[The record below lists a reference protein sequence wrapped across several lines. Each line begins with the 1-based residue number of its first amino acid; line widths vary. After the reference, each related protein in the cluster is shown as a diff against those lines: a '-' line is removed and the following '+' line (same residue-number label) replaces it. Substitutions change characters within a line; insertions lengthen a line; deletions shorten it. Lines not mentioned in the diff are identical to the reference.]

1 VEVKLIFKSLT
12 ENSLKL
18 ISDKGSLDTIPN
30 LSNFL
35 KSGTLFQATI
45 LESFPDKNRAL
56 IKIFNKQIMVE
67 TKNHLTPGDTFS
79 ARVFKPS
86 PELSLQIKIVSSHTT
101 PPLSDLEDKAE
112 ISFKKLSSISTP
124 SAIDKKIISDSS
136 HRILDSNNTYIISE
150 LSARAIKSM
159 NLSSGQVIKA
169 TVLDSQINNTV
180 VKFENRLIRAY
191 NFSVPPNVGENTSL
205 IVTPYLD
212 RFKLI
217 SLDDSAPK
225 PIDILK
231 IKSLLPYKKPFGE
244 MIQKL
249 DILLNSSE
257 TINSLRAETGLV
269 SRLIKTLNLL
279 KAPFFEQ
286 DLTSQGNTLVKQ
298 QIDLSGINYESK
310 VKNAFEG
317 KELLDVP
324 ANVKND
330 LKGQLL
336 NLLKLLE
343 IRIEGNETSAG
354 QRYQLLK
361 VIKVLMR
368 AVDNIELQQLTNQLS
383 RQENQ
388 PITLQI
394 PDPFMIGKTIN
405 LYIRQ
410 TEDDS
415 KNKENKESKSVLL
428 VFFLEL
434 SALGNLRV
442 DAKMNNQAISLR
454 IDVENSNIAKF
465 IENSLKDF
473 CSSLEDLGFEVNASC
488 CVVANIDKE
497 LDSKLNP
504 MLISE
509 TDRLVD
515 LRT

>member
-1 VEVKLIFKSLT
+1 MIFKSLT
-12 ENSLKL
+12 KDSLKL
-18 ISDKGSLDTIPN
+18 ISEKSSLDRIPN

-45 LESFPDKNRAL
+45 LESFPEKNRAL

-67 TKNHLTPGDTFS
+67 TKNHLIPGDTFS
-79 ARVFKPS
+79 ARVIKPS
-86 PELSLQIKIVSSHTT
+86 PELSLQIMIVSTHST
-101 PPLSDLEDKAE
+101 PAVSILEDKTE
-112 ISFKKLSSISTP
+112 ISFKKLSSIST
-124 SAIDKKIISDSS
+124 SSVIDKKIISDSNYS
-136 HRILDSNNTYIISE
+136 IVDPNNTNIISE
-150 LSARAIKSM
+150 LSARAIKKM

-169 TVLDSQINNTV
+169 TIVDSQTNNTV

-191 NFSVPPNVGENTSL
+191 SFSEPPNLGEKISL

-212 RFKLI
+212 RFKLV
-217 SLDDSAPK
+217 SQDDRASK
-225 PIDILK
+225 LVDIFK
-231 IKSLLPYKKPFGE
+231 IKSLLPYKESFGV
-244 MIQKL
+244 MVQKL

-257 TINSLRAETGLV
+257 VIKSLRAETGLV
-269 SRLIKTLNLL
+269 PRLIKTLNLL

-286 DLTSQGNTLVKQ
+286 DLTSQGSALVKQ

-310 VKNAFEG
+310 VKNALEG

-324 ANVKND
+324 TNVKND
-330 LKGQLL
+330 LKGQLI

-343 IRIEGNETSAG
+343 IRIGGNETSAI

-410 TEDDS
+410 SEDKS
-415 KNKENKESKSVLL
+415 KNKENKENKSVLL

-442 DAKMNNQAISLR
+442 DAKINNQAISLR

-465 IENSLKDF
+465 VENSLKDF
-473 CSSLEDLGFEVNASC
+473 CSSLDDLGFEVNASC
-488 CVVANIDKE
+488 GVVANIDKE
-497 LDSKLNP
+497 LESKLNP
-504 MLISE
+504 LLISE
-509 TDRLVD
+509 TNRLVD

>member
-1 VEVKLIFKSLT
+1 MIFKSLT
-12 ENSLKL
+12 EDSLKL
-18 ISDKGSLDTIPN
+18 ISEKSSLDRIPN

-35 KSGTLFQATI
+35 KSGRLFQATI
-45 LESFPDKNRAL
+45 LESFPEKNRAL

-67 TKNHLTPGDTFS
+67 TKNHLIPGDSFS
-79 ARVFKPS
+79 ARVIKPS
-86 PELSLQIKIVSSHTT
+86 PELPLQIKIVSTHST
-101 PPLSDLEDKAE
+101 PAVSILEDTTE
-112 ISFKKLSSISTP
+112 ISVKKLSSIST
-124 SAIDKKIISDSS
+124 SSVIDKKIISDSNYS
-136 HRILDSNNTYIISE
+136 IIDPNNTNIISE
-150 LSARAIKSM
+150 LSARAIKRM

-169 TVLDSQINNTV
+169 TILDSQINNTV

-191 NFSVPPNVGENTSL
+191 NFSEPPNLGEKISL

-212 RFKLI
+212 RFKLV
-217 SLDDSAPK
+217 SQDDRASK
-225 PIDILK
+225 LVDIFK
-231 IKSLLPYKKPFGE
+231 IISLLPYKESFGV
-244 MIQKL
+244 MVQKL

-257 TINSLRAETGLV
+257 IIKSLRAETGLV

-279 KAPFFEQ
+279 KSPFFEQ
-286 DLTSQGNTLVKQ
+286 DLTSQGSTLVKQ

-310 VKNAFEG
+310 VKNALEG

-324 ANVKND
+324 TNVKND
-330 LKGQLL
+330 LKGQLI

-343 IRIEGNETSAG
+343 IRIEGNETSAI

-410 TEDDS
+410 TEDES
-415 KNKENKESKSVLL
+415 KNKENKENKSVLL

-442 DAKMNNQAISLR
+442 DAKINNQAISLR

-473 CSSLEDLGFEVNASC
+473 CSSLDDLGFEVNASC
-488 CVVANIDKE
+488 GVVANIDKE
-497 LDSKLNP
+497 LESKLNP
-504 MLISE
+504 LLISE
-509 TDRLVD
+509 TNRLVD

>member
-1 VEVKLIFKSLT
+1 MIFKSLT
-12 ENSLKL
+12 EDSLKL
-18 ISDKGSLDTIPN
+18 ISEKSSLDRIPN

-45 LESFPDKNRAL
+45 LESFPEKNRAL

-67 TKNHLTPGDTFS
+67 TKNHLIPGDTFS
-79 ARVFKPS
+79 ARVIKPS
-86 PELSLQIKIVSSHTT
+86 PELSLQIMIVSTHST
-101 PPLSDLEDKAE
+101 PAVSILEDKTE
-112 ISFKKLSSISTP
+112 ISFKKLSSIST
-124 SAIDKKIISDSS
+124 SSVIDKKIISDSNYS
-136 HRILDSNNTYIISE
+136 IVDPNNTNIISE
-150 LSARAIKSM
+150 LSARAIKKM

-169 TVLDSQINNTV
+169 TIVDSQTNNTV

-191 NFSVPPNVGENTSL
+191 NFSEPPNLGEKISL

-212 RFKLI
+212 RFKLV
-217 SLDDSAPK
+217 SQDDRASK
-225 PIDILK
+225 LVNIFK
-231 IKSLLPYKKPFGE
+231 IKSLLPYKESFGV
-244 MIQKL
+244 MVQKL

-257 TINSLRAETGLV
+257 VIKSLRAETGLV
-269 SRLIKTLNLL
+269 PRLIKTLNLL

-286 DLTSQGNTLVKQ
+286 DLTSQGSTLIKQ

-310 VKNAFEG
+310 VKHALEG

-324 ANVKND
+324 TNVKND
-330 LKGQLL
+330 LKGQLI

-343 IRIEGNETSAG
+343 IRIGGNETSAI

-410 TEDDS
+410 SEDKS
-415 KNKENKESKSVLL
+415 KNKENKENKSVLL

-442 DAKMNNQAISLR
+442 DAKINNQAISLR

-465 IENSLKDF
+465 VENSLKDF
-473 CSSLEDLGFEVNASC
+473 CSSLDDLGFEVNASC
-488 CVVANIDKE
+488 GVVANIDKE
-497 LDSKLNP
+497 LESKLNP
-504 MLISE
+504 LLISE
-509 TDRLVD
+509 TNRLVD

>member
-1 VEVKLIFKSLT
+1 MIFKSLT
-12 ENSLKL
+12 EDSLKL
-18 ISDKGSLDTIPN
+18 ISEKSSLDRIPN

-45 LESFPDKNRAL
+45 LESFPEKNRAL

-67 TKNHLTPGDTFS
+67 TKNHLIPGDTFS
-79 ARVFKPS
+79 ARVIKPS
-86 PELSLQIKIVSSHTT
+86 PELSLQIMIVSTHST
-101 PPLSDLEDKAE
+101 PAVSILEDKTE
-112 ISFKKLSSISTP
+112 ISFKKLSSIST
-124 SAIDKKIISDSS
+124 SSVIDKKIISDSNYS
-136 HRILDSNNTYIISE
+136 IVDPNNTNIISE
-150 LSARAIKSM
+150 LSARAIKKM

-169 TVLDSQINNTV
+169 TIVDSQTNNTV

-191 NFSVPPNVGENTSL
+191 SFSEPPNLGEKISL

-212 RFKLI
+212 RFKLV
-217 SLDDSAPK
+217 SQDDRASK
-225 PIDILK
+225 LVDIFK
-231 IKSLLPYKKPFGE
+231 IKSLLPYKESFGV
-244 MIQKL
+244 MVQKL

-257 TINSLRAETGLV
+257 VIKSLRAETGLV
-269 SRLIKTLNLL
+269 PRLIKTLNLL

-286 DLTSQGNTLVKQ
+286 DLTSQGSTLVKQ

-310 VKNAFEG
+310 VKNALEG

-324 ANVKND
+324 TNVKND
-330 LKGQLL
+330 LKGQLI

-343 IRIEGNETSAG
+343 IRIGGNETSAI

-410 TEDDS
+410 SEDKS
-415 KNKENKESKSVLL
+415 KNKENKENKSVLL

-442 DAKMNNQAISLR
+442 DAKINNQAISLR

-465 IENSLKDF
+465 VENSLKDF
-473 CSSLEDLGFEVNASC
+473 CSSLDDLGFEVNASC
-488 CVVANIDKE
+488 GVVANIDKE
-497 LDSKLNP
+497 LESKLNP
-504 MLISE
+504 LLISE
-509 TDRLVD
+509 TNRLVD

>member
-1 VEVKLIFKSLT
+1 MIFKSLT
-12 ENSLKL
+12 KDSLKL
-18 ISDKGSLDTIPN
+18 ISEKSSLDRIPN

-45 LESFPDKNRAL
+45 LESFPEKNRAL

-67 TKNHLTPGDTFS
+67 TKNHLIPGDTFS
-79 ARVFKPS
+79 ARVIKPS
-86 PELSLQIKIVSSHTT
+86 PELSLQIMIVSTHST
-101 PPLSDLEDKAE
+101 PAVSILEDKTE
-112 ISFKKLSSISTP
+112 ISFKKLSSIST
-124 SAIDKKIISDSS
+124 SSVIDKKIISDSNYS
-136 HRILDSNNTYIISE
+136 IVDPNNTNIISE
-150 LSARAIKSM
+150 LSARAIKKM

-169 TVLDSQINNTV
+169 TIVDSQTNNTV

-191 NFSVPPNVGENTSL
+191 SFSEPPNLGEKISL

-212 RFKLI
+212 RFKLV
-217 SLDDSAPK
+217 SQDDRASK
-225 PIDILK
+225 LVDIFK
-231 IKSLLPYKKPFGE
+231 IKSLLPYKESFGV
-244 MIQKL
+244 MVQKL

-257 TINSLRAETGLV
+257 VIKSLRAETGLV
-269 SRLIKTLNLL
+269 PRLIKTLNLL

-286 DLTSQGNTLVKQ
+286 DLTSQGSTLVKQ

-310 VKNAFEG
+310 VKNALEG

-324 ANVKND
+324 TNVKND
-330 LKGQLL
+330 LKGQLI

-343 IRIEGNETSAG
+343 IRIGGNETSAI

-410 TEDDS
+410 TEDKS
-415 KNKENKESKSVLL
+415 KNKENKENKSVLL

-442 DAKMNNQAISLR
+442 DAKINNQAISLR

-465 IENSLKDF
+465 VENSLKDF
-473 CSSLEDLGFEVNASC
+473 CSSLDDLGFEVNASC
-488 CVVANIDKE
+488 GVVANIDKE
-497 LDSKLNP
+497 LESKLNP
-504 MLISE
+504 LLISE
-509 TDRLVD
+509 TNRLVD

>member
-1 VEVKLIFKSLT
+1 LT
-12 ENSLKL
+12 KDSLKL
-18 ISDKGSLDTIPN
+18 ISEKSSLDRIPN

-45 LESFPDKNRAL
+45 LESFPEKNRAL

-67 TKNHLTPGDTFS
+67 TKNHLIPGDTFS
-79 ARVFKPS
+79 ARVIKPS
-86 PELSLQIKIVSSHTT
+86 PELSLQIMIVSTHST
-101 PPLSDLEDKAE
+101 PAVSILEDKTE
-112 ISFKKLSSISTP
+112 ISFKKLSSIST
-124 SAIDKKIISDSS
+124 SSVIDKKIISDSNYS
-136 HRILDSNNTYIISE
+136 IVDPNNTNIISE
-150 LSARAIKSM
+150 LSARAIKKM

-169 TVLDSQINNTV
+169 TIVDSQTNNTV

-191 NFSVPPNVGENTSL
+191 SFSEPPNLGEKISL

-212 RFKLI
+212 RFKLV
-217 SLDDSAPK
+217 SQDDRASK
-225 PIDILK
+225 LVDIFK
-231 IKSLLPYKKPFGE
+231 IKSLLPYKESFGV
-244 MIQKL
+244 MVQKL

-257 TINSLRAETGLV
+257 VIKSLRAETGLV
-269 SRLIKTLNLL
+269 PRLIKTLNLL

-286 DLTSQGNTLVKQ
+286 DLTSQGSTLVKQ

-310 VKNAFEG
+310 VKNALEG

-324 ANVKND
+324 TNVKND
-330 LKGQLL
+330 LKGQLI

-343 IRIEGNETSAG
+343 IRIGGNETSAI

-410 TEDDS
+410 SEDKS
-415 KNKENKESKSVLL
+415 KNKENKENKSVLL

-442 DAKMNNQAISLR
+442 DAKINNQAISLR

-465 IENSLKDF
+465 VENSLKDF
-473 CSSLEDLGFEVNASC
+473 CSSLDDLGFEVNASC
-488 CVVANIDKE
+488 GVVANIDKE
-497 LDSKLNP
+497 LESKLNP
-504 MLISE
+504 LLISE
-509 TDRLVD
+509 TNRLVD

>member
-1 VEVKLIFKSLT
+1 MTKD
-12 ENSLKL
+12 SLKL
-18 ISDKGSLDTIPN
+18 ISEKSSLDRIPN

-45 LESFPDKNRAL
+45 LESFPEKNRAL

-67 TKNHLTPGDTFS
+67 TKNHLIPGDTFS
-79 ARVFKPS
+79 ARVIKPS
-86 PELSLQIKIVSSHTT
+86 PELSLQIMIVSTHST
-101 PPLSDLEDKAE
+101 PAVSILEDKTE
-112 ISFKKLSSISTP
+112 ISFKKLSSIST
-124 SAIDKKIISDSS
+124 SSVIDKKIISDSNYS
-136 HRILDSNNTYIISE
+136 IVDPNNTNIISE
-150 LSARAIKSM
+150 LSARAIKKM

-169 TVLDSQINNTV
+169 TIVDSQTNNTV

-191 NFSVPPNVGENTSL
+191 SFSEPPNLGEKISL

-212 RFKLI
+212 RFKLV
-217 SLDDSAPK
+217 SQDDRASK
-225 PIDILK
+225 LVDIFK
-231 IKSLLPYKKPFGE
+231 IKSLLPYKESFGV
-244 MIQKL
+244 MVQKL

-257 TINSLRAETGLV
+257 VIKSLRAETGLV
-269 SRLIKTLNLL
+269 PRLIKTLNLL

-286 DLTSQGNTLVKQ
+286 DLTSQGSALVKQ

-310 VKNAFEG
+310 VKNALEG

-324 ANVKND
+324 TNVKND
-330 LKGQLL
+330 LKGQLI

-343 IRIEGNETSAG
+343 IRIGGNETSAI

-410 TEDDS
+410 SEDKS
-415 KNKENKESKSVLL
+415 KNKENKENKSVLL

-442 DAKMNNQAISLR
+442 DAKINNQAISLR

-465 IENSLKDF
+465 VENSLKDF
-473 CSSLEDLGFEVNASC
+473 CSSLDDLGFEVNASC
-488 CVVANIDKE
+488 GVVANIDKE
-497 LDSKLNP
+497 LESKLNP
-504 MLISE
+504 LLISE
-509 TDRLVD
+509 TNRLVD

>member
-1 VEVKLIFKSLT
+1 MIFKSLT
-12 ENSLKL
+12 EDSLKL
-18 ISDKGSLDTIPN
+18 ISEKSSLDRIPN

-35 KSGTLFQATI
+35 KSGRLFQATI
-45 LESFPDKNRAL
+45 LESFPEKNRAL

-67 TKNHLTPGDTFS
+67 TKNHLIPGDTFS
-79 ARVFKPS
+79 ARVIKPS
-86 PELSLQIKIVSSHTT
+86 PELSLQIMIVSTHST
-101 PPLSDLEDKAE
+101 PAVSILEDKTE
-112 ISFKKLSSISTP
+112 ISFKKLSSIST
-124 SAIDKKIISDSS
+124 SSVIDKKIISDSNYS
-136 HRILDSNNTYIISE
+136 IVDPNNTNIISE
-150 LSARAIKSM
+150 LSARAIKKM

-169 TVLDSQINNTV
+169 TIVDSQTNNTV

-191 NFSVPPNVGENTSL
+191 SFSEPPNLGEKISL

-212 RFKLI
+212 RFKLV
-217 SLDDSAPK
+217 SQDDRASK
-225 PIDILK
+225 LVDIFK
-231 IKSLLPYKKPFGE
+231 IKSLLPYKESFGV
-244 MIQKL
+244 MVQKL

-257 TINSLRAETGLV
+257 VIKSLRAETGLV
-269 SRLIKTLNLL
+269 PRLIKTLNLL

-286 DLTSQGNTLVKQ
+286 DLTSQGSTLIKQ

-310 VKNAFEG
+310 VKNALEG

-324 ANVKND
+324 TNVKND
-330 LKGQLL
+330 LKGQLI

-343 IRIEGNETSAG
+343 IRIGGNETSAI
-354 QRYQLLK
+354 QRYQILK

-410 TEDDS
+410 TEDES
-415 KNKENKESKSVLL
+415 KNKENKENKSVLL

-442 DAKMNNQAISLR
+442 DAKINNQAISLR

-465 IENSLKDF
+465 VENSLKDF
-473 CSSLEDLGFEVNASC
+473 CSSLDDLGFEVNASC
-488 CVVANIDKE
+488 GVVANIDKE
-497 LDSKLNP
+497 LESKLNP
-504 MLISE
+504 LLISE
-509 TDRLVD
+509 TNRLVD

>member
-1 VEVKLIFKSLT
+1 MIFKSLT
-12 ENSLKL
+12 KDSLKL
-18 ISDKGSLDTIPN
+18 ISEKSSLDRIPN

-45 LESFPDKNRAL
+45 LESFPEKNRAL

-67 TKNHLTPGDTFS
+67 TKNHLIPGDTFS
-79 ARVFKPS
+79 ARVIKPS
-86 PELSLQIKIVSSHTT
+86 PELSLQIMIVSTHST
-101 PPLSDLEDKAE
+101 PAVSILEDKTE
-112 ISFKKLSSISTP
+112 ISFKKLSSIST
-124 SAIDKKIISDSS
+124 SSVIDKKIISDSNYS
-136 HRILDSNNTYIISE
+136 IVDPNNTNIISE
-150 LSARAIKSM
+150 LSARAIKKM
-159 NLSSGQVIKA
+159 NLSSGQLIKA
-169 TVLDSQINNTV
+169 TIVDSQTNNTV

-191 NFSVPPNVGENTSL
+191 SFSEPPNLGEKISL

-212 RFKLI
+212 RFKLV
-217 SLDDSAPK
+217 SQDDRASK
-225 PIDILK
+225 LVDIFK
-231 IKSLLPYKKPFGE
+231 IKSLLPYKESFGV
-244 MIQKL
+244 MVQKL

-257 TINSLRAETGLV
+257 VIKSLRAETGLV
-269 SRLIKTLNLL
+269 PRLIKTLNLL

-286 DLTSQGNTLVKQ
+286 DLTSQGSTLIKQ

-310 VKNAFEG
+310 VKHALEG

-324 ANVKND
+324 TNVKND
-330 LKGQLL
+330 LKGQLI

-343 IRIEGNETSAG
+343 IRIGGNETSAI

-394 PDPFMIGKTIN
+394 PDPFMIGKSIN

-410 TEDDS
+410 TEDKS
-415 KNKENKESKSVLL
+415 KNKENKENKSILL

-442 DAKMNNQAISLR
+442 DAKINNQAISLR

-465 IENSLKDF
+465 VENSLKDF
-473 CSSLEDLGFEVNASC
+473 CSSLDDLGFEVNASC
-488 CVVANIDKE
+488 GVVANIDKE
-497 LDSKLNP
+497 LESKLNP
-504 MLISE
+504 LLISE
-509 TDRLVD
+509 TNRLVD

>member
-1 VEVKLIFKSLT
+1 MT
-12 ENSLKL
+12 EDSLKL
-18 ISDKGSLDTIPN
+18 ISEKSSLDRIPN

-35 KSGTLFQATI
+35 KSGRLFQATT
-45 LESFPDKNRAL
+45 LESFPEKNRAL

-67 TKNHLTPGDTFS
+67 TKNHLIPGDTFS
-79 ARVFKPS
+79 ARVIKPS
-86 PELSLQIKIVSSHTT
+86 PELPLQIKIVSTQST
-101 PPLSDLEDKAE
+101 PAVSILEDTTE
-112 ISFKKLSSISTP
+112 ISVKKLSSIST
-124 SAIDKKIISDSS
+124 SSVIDKKIISDSNYS
-136 HRILDSNNTYIISE
+136 IIDPNNTSIISE
-150 LSARAIKSM
+150 LSARAIKRM

-169 TVLDSQINNTV
+169 TILDSQINNTV

-191 NFSVPPNVGENTSL
+191 NFSEPPNLGEKISL

-212 RFKLI
+212 RFKLV
-217 SLDDSAPK
+217 SQDDRASK
-225 PIDILK
+225 LVDIFK
-231 IKSLLPYKKPFGE
+231 IKSLLPYKESFGV
-244 MIQKL
+244 MVQKL

-257 TINSLRAETGLV
+257 IIKSLRAETGLV

-279 KAPFFEQ
+279 KSPFFEQ
-286 DLTSQGNTLVKQ
+286 DLTSQGSTLVKQ

-310 VKNAFEG
+310 VKNALEG

-324 ANVKND
+324 TNVKND
-330 LKGQLL
+330 LKGPLI

-343 IRIEGNETSAG
+343 IRIGGNETSAI

-410 TEDDS
+410 TENES
-415 KNKENKESKSVLL
+415 KNKENKENKSVLL

-442 DAKMNNQAISLR
+442 DAKINNQAISLR
-454 IDVENSNIAKF
+454 IDVENSNIATF
-465 IENSLKDF
+465 VENSLKDF
-473 CSSLEDLGFEVNASC
+473 CSSLDDLGFEVNASC
-488 CVVANIDKE
+488 GVVANIDKE
-497 LDSKLNP
+497 LESKLNP
-504 MLISE
+504 LLISE
-509 TDRLVD
+509 TNRLVD

>member
-1 VEVKLIFKSLT
+1 MIFKSLT
-12 ENSLKL
+12 EDSLKL
-18 ISDKGSLDTIPN
+18 ISEKSSLDRIPN

-35 KSGTLFQATI
+35 KSGRLFQATI
-45 LESFPDKNRAL
+45 LESFPEKNRAL

-67 TKNHLTPGDTFS
+67 TKNHLIPGDTFS
-79 ARVFKPS
+79 ARVIKPS
-86 PELSLQIKIVSSHTT
+86 PELPLQIKIVSTHST
-101 PPLSDLEDKAE
+101 PAVSILEDTTE
-112 ISFKKLSSISTP
+112 ISVKKLSSIST
-124 SAIDKKIISDSS
+124 SSVIDKKIISDSNYS
-136 HRILDSNNTYIISE
+136 IIDPNNTNIISE
-150 LSARAIKSM
+150 LSARAIKRM

-169 TVLDSQINNTV
+169 TILDSQINNTV

-191 NFSVPPNVGENTSL
+191 NFSEPPNLGEKISL

-212 RFKLI
+212 RFKLV
-217 SLDDSAPK
+217 SQDDRASK
-225 PIDILK
+225 LVDIFK
-231 IKSLLPYKKPFGE
+231 IKSLLPYKESFGV
-244 MIQKL
+244 MVQKL

-257 TINSLRAETGLV
+257 IIKSLRAETGLV

-279 KAPFFEQ
+279 KSPFFEQ
-286 DLTSQGNTLVKQ
+286 DLTSQGSTLVKQ

-310 VKNAFEG
+310 VKNALEG

-324 ANVKND
+324 TNVKND
-330 LKGQLL
+330 LKGQLI

-343 IRIEGNETSAG
+343 IRIGGNETSAI

-410 TEDDS
+410 TEDES
-415 KNKENKESKSVLL
+415 KNKENKENKSVLL

-442 DAKMNNQAISLR
+442 DAKINNQAISLR

-473 CSSLEDLGFEVNASC
+473 CSSLDDLGFEVNASC
-488 CVVANIDKE
+488 GVVANIDKE
-497 LDSKLNP
+497 LESKLNP
-504 MLISE
+504 LLISE
-509 TDRLVD
+509 TNHLVD

>member
-1 VEVKLIFKSLT
+1 MAKD
-12 ENSLKL
+12 SLKL
-18 ISDKGSLDTIPN
+18 ISEKSSLDKIPN

-45 LESFPDKNRAL
+45 LESFPEKNRAL

-67 TKNHLTPGDTFS
+67 TKIHLIPGDTFS
-79 ARVFKPS
+79 ARVIKPS
-86 PELSLQIKIVSSHTT
+86 PELSLQIKIVSTHST
-101 PPLSDLEDKAE
+101 PAVSILEDKTE
-112 ISFKKLSSISTP
+112 ISFKKLSSIST
-124 SAIDKKIISDSS
+124 SSVIDKKIISDSNYS
-136 HRILDSNNTYIISE
+136 IIDRNNTNIISE
-150 LSARAIKSM
+150 LSARAIKRM

-169 TVLDSQINNTV
+169 TILDSQINNTV

-191 NFSVPPNVGENTSL
+191 NFSEPPNLGEKISL

-212 RFKLI
+212 RFKLV
-217 SLDDSAPK
+217 SQDDRASK
-225 PIDILK
+225 LVDIFK
-231 IKSLLPYKKPFGE
+231 IKSLLPYKESFGV
-244 MIQKL
+244 MVQKL

-257 TINSLRAETGLV
+257 IIKSLRAETGLV

-286 DLTSQGNTLVKQ
+286 DLTSQGSTLVKQ

-310 VKNAFEG
+310 VKNALEG

-324 ANVKND
+324 TNVKND
-330 LKGQLL
+330 LKGQLI

-343 IRIEGNETSAG
+343 IRIGGNETLAI

-410 TEDDS
+410 TEDES
-415 KNKENKESKSVLL
+415 KNKENKENKSVLL

-442 DAKMNNQAISLR
+442 DAKINNQAISLR

-473 CSSLEDLGFEVNASC
+473 CSSLDDLGFEVNASC
-488 CVVANIDKE
+488 GVVANIDKE
-497 LDSKLNP
+497 LESKLNP
-504 MLISE
+504 LLISE
-509 TDRLVD
+509 TNRLVD

>member
-1 VEVKLIFKSLT
+1 MIFKSLT
-12 ENSLKL
+12 KDSLKL
-18 ISDKGSLDTIPN
+18 ISEKSSLDRIPN

-45 LESFPDKNRAL
+45 LESFPEKNRAL

-67 TKNHLTPGDTFS
+67 TKNHLIPGDTFS
-79 ARVFKPS
+79 ARVIKPS
-86 PELSLQIKIVSSHTT
+86 PELSLQIMIVSTHST
-101 PPLSDLEDKAE
+101 PAVSILEDKTE
-112 ISFKKLSSISTP
+112 ISFKKLSSIST
-124 SAIDKKIISDSS
+124 SSVIDKKIISDSNYS
-136 HRILDSNNTYIISE
+136 IVDPNNTNIISE
-150 LSARAIKSM
+150 LSARAIKKM

-169 TVLDSQINNTV
+169 TIVDSQTNNTV

-191 NFSVPPNVGENTSL
+191 SFSEPPNLGEKISL

-212 RFKLI
+212 RFKLV
-217 SLDDSAPK
+217 SQDDRASK
-225 PIDILK
+225 LVDIFK
-231 IKSLLPYKKPFGE
+231 IKSLLPYKESFGV
-244 MIQKL
+244 MVQKL
-249 DILLNSSE
+249 DVLLNSSE
-257 TINSLRAETGLV
+257 VIKSLRAETGLV
-269 SRLIKTLNLL
+269 PRLIKTLNLL

-286 DLTSQGNTLVKQ
+286 DLTSQGSTLIKQ

-310 VKNAFEG
+310 VKHALEG

-324 ANVKND
+324 TNVKND
-330 LKGQLL
+330 LKGQLI

-343 IRIEGNETSAG
+343 IRIGGNETSAI

-410 TEDDS
+410 SEDKS
-415 KNKENKESKSVLL
+415 KNKENKENKSVLL

-442 DAKMNNQAISLR
+442 DAKINNQAISLR

-465 IENSLKDF
+465 VENSLKDF
-473 CSSLEDLGFEVNASC
+473 CSSLDDLGFEVNASC
-488 CVVANIDKE
+488 GVVANIDKE
-497 LDSKLNP
+497 LESKLNP
-504 MLISE
+504 LLISE
-509 TDRLVD
+509 TNRLVD

>member
-1 VEVKLIFKSLT
+1 MTKD
-12 ENSLKL
+12 SLKL
-18 ISDKGSLDTIPN
+18 ISEKSSLDRIPN

-45 LESFPDKNRAL
+45 LESFPEKNRAL

-67 TKNHLTPGDTFS
+67 TKNHLIPGDTFS
-79 ARVFKPS
+79 ARVIKPS
-86 PELSLQIKIVSSHTT
+86 PELSLQIMIVSTHST
-101 PPLSDLEDKAE
+101 PAVSILEDKTE
-112 ISFKKLSSISTP
+112 ISFKKLSSIST
-124 SAIDKKIISDSS
+124 SSVIDKKIISDSNYS
-136 HRILDSNNTYIISE
+136 IVDPNNTNFISE
-150 LSARAIKSM
+150 LSARAIKKM

-169 TVLDSQINNTV
+169 TIVDSQTNNTV

-191 NFSVPPNVGENTSL
+191 SFSEPPNLGEKISL

-212 RFKLI
+212 RFKLV
-217 SLDDSAPK
+217 SQDDRASK
-225 PIDILK
+225 LVDIFK
-231 IKSLLPYKKPFGE
+231 IKSLLPYKESFGV
-244 MIQKL
+244 MVQKL

-257 TINSLRAETGLV
+257 VIKSLRAETGLV
-269 SRLIKTLNLL
+269 PRLIKTLNLL

-286 DLTSQGNTLVKQ
+286 DLTSQGSTLIKQ

-310 VKNAFEG
+310 VKHALEG

-324 ANVKND
+324 TNVKND
-330 LKGQLL
+330 LKGQLI

-343 IRIEGNETSAG
+343 IRIGGNETSAI

-410 TEDDS
+410 SEDKS
-415 KNKENKESKSVLL
+415 KNKENKENKSVLL

-442 DAKMNNQAISLR
+442 DAKINNQAISLR

-465 IENSLKDF
+465 VENSLKDF
-473 CSSLEDLGFEVNASC
+473 CSSLDDLGFEVNASC
-488 CVVANIDKE
+488 GVVANIDKE
-497 LDSKLNP
+497 LESKLNP
-504 MLISE
+504 LLISE
-509 TDRLVD
+509 TNRLVD

>member
-1 VEVKLIFKSLT
+1 MT
-12 ENSLKL
+12 EDSLKL
-18 ISDKGSLDTIPN
+18 ISEKSSLDRIPN

-35 KSGTLFQATI
+35 KSGRLFQATI
-45 LESFPDKNRAL
+45 LESFPEKNRAL

-67 TKNHLTPGDTFS
+67 TKNHLIPGDTFS
-79 ARVFKPS
+79 ARVIKPS
-86 PELSLQIKIVSSHTT
+86 PELSLQIKIVSTHST
-101 PPLSDLEDKAE
+101 PAVSILEDKTE
-112 ISFKKLSSISTP
+112 ISVKKLSSIST
-124 SAIDKKIISDSS
+124 SSVIDKKIISDSNYS
-136 HRILDSNNTYIISE
+136 IIDPNNTSIMSE
-150 LSARAIKSM
+150 LSERAIKRM

-169 TVLDSQINNTV
+169 TILDSQINNTV

-191 NFSVPPNVGENTSL
+191 NFSEPPNLGEKISL

-212 RFKLI
+212 RFKLV
-217 SLDDSAPK
+217 SQDDRASK
-225 PIDILK
+225 LVDIFK
-231 IKSLLPYKKPFGE
+231 IKSLLPYKESFGV
-244 MIQKL
+244 MVQKL

-257 TINSLRAETGLV
+257 IIKSLRAEKGLV

-286 DLTSQGNTLVKQ
+286 DLTSQGSTLVKQ

-310 VKNAFEG
+310 VKNALEG

-324 ANVKND
+324 TNVKND
-330 LKGQLL
+330 LKGQLI

-343 IRIEGNETSAG
+343 IRIGGNETSAI

-410 TEDDS
+410 TEDES
-415 KNKENKESKSVLL
+415 KNKENKENKSVLL

-442 DAKMNNQAISLR
+442 DAKINNQAISLR

-473 CSSLEDLGFEVNASC
+473 CSSLDDLGFEVNASC
-488 CVVANIDKE
+488 GVVANIDKE
-497 LDSKLNP
+497 LESKLNP
-504 MLISE
+504 LLISE
-509 TDRLVD
+509 TNRLVD

>member
-1 VEVKLIFKSLT
+1 MIFKSLT
-12 ENSLKL
+12 KDSLKL
-18 ISDKGSLDTIPN
+18 ISEKSSLDRIPN

-45 LESFPDKNRAL
+45 LESFPEKNRAL

-67 TKNHLTPGDTFS
+67 TKNHLIPGDTFS
-79 ARVFKPS
+79 ARVIKPS
-86 PELSLQIKIVSSHTT
+86 PELSLQIMIVSTHST
-101 PPLSDLEDKAE
+101 PAVSILEDKTE
-112 ISFKKLSSISTP
+112 ISFKKLSSIST
-124 SAIDKKIISDSS
+124 SSVIDKKIISDSNYS
-136 HRILDSNNTYIISE
+136 IVDPNNTNIISE
-150 LSARAIKSM
+150 LSARAIKKM

-169 TVLDSQINNTV
+169 TIVDSQTNNTV

-191 NFSVPPNVGENTSL
+191 SFSEPPNLGEKISL

-212 RFKLI
+212 RFKLV
-217 SLDDSAPK
+217 SQDDRASK
-225 PIDILK
+225 LVDIFK
-231 IKSLLPYKKPFGE
+231 IKSLLPYKESFGV
-244 MIQKL
+244 MVQKL

-257 TINSLRAETGLV
+257 VIKSLRAETGLV
-269 SRLIKTLNLL
+269 PRLIKTLNLL

-286 DLTSQGNTLVKQ
+286 DLTSQGSTLIKQ

-310 VKNAFEG
+310 VKHALEG

-324 ANVKND
+324 TNVKND
-330 LKGQLL
+330 LKGQLI

-343 IRIEGNETSAG
+343 IRIGGNETSAI

-410 TEDDS
+410 TEDKS

-434 SALGNLRV
+434 SALGNFRV

-465 IENSLKDF
+465 VENSLKDF
-473 CSSLEDLGFEVNASC
+473 CSSLDDLGFEVNASC
-488 CVVANIDKE
+488 GVVANIDKE
-497 LDSKLNP
+497 LESKLNP
-504 MLISE
+504 LLISE
-509 TDRLVD
+509 TNRLVD

>member
-1 VEVKLIFKSLT
+1 MTKD
-12 ENSLKL
+12 SLKL
-18 ISDKGSLDTIPN
+18 ISEKSSLDRIPN

-45 LESFPDKNRAL
+45 LESFPEKNRAL

-67 TKNHLTPGDTFS
+67 TKNHLIPGDTFS
-79 ARVFKPS
+79 ARVIKPS
-86 PELSLQIKIVSSHTT
+86 PELSLQIMMVSTHST
-101 PPLSDLEDKAE
+101 PAVSILEDKTE
-112 ISFKKLSSISTP
+112 ISFKKLSSIST
-124 SAIDKKIISDSS
+124 SSVIDKKIISDSNYS
-136 HRILDSNNTYIISE
+136 IVDPNNTNIISE
-150 LSARAIKSM
+150 LSARAIKKM

-169 TVLDSQINNTV
+169 TIVDSQTNNTV

-191 NFSVPPNVGENTSL
+191 SFSEPPNLGEKISL

-212 RFKLI
+212 RFKLV
-217 SLDDSAPK
+217 SQDDRASK
-225 PIDILK
+225 LVDIFK
-231 IKSLLPYKKPFGE
+231 IKSLLPYKESFGV
-244 MIQKL
+244 MVQKL

-257 TINSLRAETGLV
+257 VIKSLRAETGLV
-269 SRLIKTLNLL
+269 PRLIKTLNLL

-286 DLTSQGNTLVKQ
+286 DLTSQGSTLIKQ

-310 VKNAFEG
+310 VKHALEG

-324 ANVKND
+324 TNVKND
-330 LKGQLL
+330 LKGQLI

-343 IRIEGNETSAG
+343 IRIGGNETSAI
-354 QRYQLLK
+354 QRHQLLK

-410 TEDDS
+410 SEDKS
-415 KNKENKESKSVLL
+415 KNKENKENKSVLL

-442 DAKMNNQAISLR
+442 DAKINNQAISLR

-465 IENSLKDF
+465 VENSLKDF
-473 CSSLEDLGFEVNASC
+473 CSSLDDLGFEVNASC
-488 CVVANIDKE
+488 GVVANIDKE
-497 LDSKLNP
+497 LESKLNP
-504 MLISE
+504 LLISE
-509 TDRLVD
+509 TNRLVD

>member
-1 VEVKLIFKSLT
+1 LT
-12 ENSLKL
+12 KDSLKL
-18 ISDKGSLDTIPN
+18 ISEKSSLDRIPN

-45 LESFPDKNRAL
+45 LESFPEKNRAL

-67 TKNHLTPGDTFS
+67 TKNHLIPGDTFS
-79 ARVFKPS
+79 ARVIKPS
-86 PELSLQIKIVSSHTT
+86 PELSLQIMIVSTHST
-101 PPLSDLEDKAE
+101 PAVSILEDKTE
-112 ISFKKLSSISTP
+112 ISFKKLSSIST
-124 SAIDKKIISDSS
+124 SSVIDKKIISDSNYS
-136 HRILDSNNTYIISE
+136 IVDPNNTNIISE
-150 LSARAIKSM
+150 LSARAIKKM

-169 TVLDSQINNTV
+169 TIVDSQTNNTV

-191 NFSVPPNVGENTSL
+191 SFSEPPNLGEKISL

-212 RFKLI
+212 RFKLV
-217 SLDDSAPK
+217 SQDDRASK
-225 PIDILK
+225 LVDIFK
-231 IKSLLPYKKPFGE
+231 IKSLLPYKESFGV
-244 MIQKL
+244 MVQKL

-257 TINSLRAETGLV
+257 VIKSLRAETGLV
-269 SRLIKTLNLL
+269 PRLIKTLNLL

-286 DLTSQGNTLVKQ
+286 DLTSQGSTLIKQ

-310 VKNAFEG
+310 VKHALEG

-324 ANVKND
+324 TNVKND
-330 LKGQLL
+330 LKGQLI

-343 IRIEGNETSAG
+343 IRIGGNETSAI

-410 TEDDS
+410 SEDKS
-415 KNKENKESKSVLL
+415 KNKENKENKSVLL

-442 DAKMNNQAISLR
+442 DAKINNQAISLR

-465 IENSLKDF
+465 VENSLKDF
-473 CSSLEDLGFEVNASC
+473 CSSLDDLGFEVNASC
-488 CVVANIDKE
+488 GVVANIDKE
-497 LDSKLNP
+497 LESKLNP
-504 MLISE
+504 LLISE
-509 TDRLVD
+509 TNRLVD

>member
-1 VEVKLIFKSLT
+1 MTKD
-12 ENSLKL
+12 SLKL
-18 ISDKGSLDTIPN
+18 ISEKSSLDRIPN

-45 LESFPDKNRAL
+45 LESFPEKNRAL

-67 TKNHLTPGDTFS
+67 TKNHLIPGDTFS
-79 ARVFKPS
+79 ARVIKPS
-86 PELSLQIKIVSSHTT
+86 PELSLQIMIVSTHST
-101 PPLSDLEDKAE
+101 PAVSILEDKTE
-112 ISFKKLSSISTP
+112 ISFKKLSSIST
-124 SAIDKKIISDSS
+124 SSVIDKKIISDSNYS
-136 HRILDSNNTYIISE
+136 IVDPNNTNIISE
-150 LSARAIKSM
+150 LSARAIKKM

-169 TVLDSQINNTV
+169 TIVDSQTNNTV

-191 NFSVPPNVGENTSL
+191 SFSEPPNLGEKISL

-212 RFKLI
+212 RFKLV
-217 SLDDSAPK
+217 SQDDRASK
-225 PIDILK
+225 LVDIFK
-231 IKSLLPYKKPFGE
+231 IKSLLPYKESFGV
-244 MIQKL
+244 MVQKL

-257 TINSLRAETGLV
+257 VIKSLRAETGLV
-269 SRLIKTLNLL
+269 PRLIKTLNLL

-286 DLTSQGNTLVKQ
+286 DLTSQGSTLIKQ

-310 VKNAFEG
+310 VKHAFEG

-324 ANVKND
+324 TNVKND
-330 LKGQLL
+330 LKGQLI

-343 IRIEGNETSAG
+343 IRIGGNETSAI

-410 TEDDS
+410 SEDKS
-415 KNKENKESKSVLL
+415 KNKENKENKSVLL

-442 DAKMNNQAISLR
+442 DAKINNQAISLR

-465 IENSLKDF
+465 VENSLKDF
-473 CSSLEDLGFEVNASC
+473 CSSLDDLGFEVNASC
-488 CVVANIDKE
+488 GVVANIDKE
-497 LDSKLNP
+497 LESKLNP
-504 MLISE
+504 LLISE
-509 TDRLVD
+509 TNRLVD

>member
-1 VEVKLIFKSLT
+1 LT
-12 ENSLKL
+12 KDSLKL
-18 ISDKGSLDTIPN
+18 ISEKSSLDRIPN

-45 LESFPDKNRAL
+45 LESFPEKNRAL

-67 TKNHLTPGDTFS
+67 TKNHLIPGDTFS
-79 ARVFKPS
+79 ARVIKPS
-86 PELSLQIKIVSSHTT
+86 PELSLQIMIVSTHST
-101 PPLSDLEDKAE
+101 PAVSILEDKTE
-112 ISFKKLSSISTP
+112 ISFKKLSSIST
-124 SAIDKKIISDSS
+124 SSVIDKKIISDSNYS
-136 HRILDSNNTYIISE
+136 IVDPNNTNIISE
-150 LSARAIKSM
+150 LSARAIKKM

-169 TVLDSQINNTV
+169 TIVDSQTNNTV

-191 NFSVPPNVGENTSL
+191 SFSEPPNLGEKISL

-212 RFKLI
+212 RFKLV
-217 SLDDSAPK
+217 SQDDRASK
-225 PIDILK
+225 LVDIFK
-231 IKSLLPYKKPFGE
+231 IKSLLPYKESFGV
-244 MIQKL
+244 MVQKL
-249 DILLNSSE
+249 DVLLNSSE
-257 TINSLRAETGLV
+257 VIKSLRAETGLV
-269 SRLIKTLNLL
+269 PRLIKTLNLL

-286 DLTSQGNTLVKQ
+286 DLTSQGSTLIKQ

-310 VKNAFEG
+310 VKHALEG

-324 ANVKND
+324 TNVKND
-330 LKGQLL
+330 LKGQLI

-343 IRIEGNETSAG
+343 IRIGGNETSAI

-410 TEDDS
+410 SEDKS
-415 KNKENKESKSVLL
+415 KNKENKENKSVLL

-442 DAKMNNQAISLR
+442 DAKINNQAISLR

-465 IENSLKDF
+465 VENSLKDF
-473 CSSLEDLGFEVNASC
+473 CSSLDDLGFEVNASC
-488 CVVANIDKE
+488 GVVANIDKE
-497 LDSKLNP
+497 LESKLNP
-504 MLISE
+504 LLISE
-509 TDRLVD
+509 TNRLVD

>member
-1 VEVKLIFKSLT
+1 MIFKSLT
-12 ENSLKL
+12 KDSLKL
-18 ISDKGSLDTIPN
+18 ISEKSSLDRIPN

-45 LESFPDKNRAL
+45 LESFPEKNRAL

-67 TKNHLTPGDTFS
+67 TKNHLIPGDTFS
-79 ARVFKPS
+79 ARVIKPS
-86 PELSLQIKIVSSHTT
+86 PELSLQIKIVSTHST
-101 PPLSDLEDKAE
+101 PAVSILEDTTE
-112 ISFKKLSSISTP
+112 ISVKKLSSIST
-124 SAIDKKIISDSS
+124 SSVIDKKIISDSNYS
-136 HRILDSNNTYIISE
+136 IVDPNNTNIISE
-150 LSARAIKSM
+150 LSARAIKKM

-169 TVLDSQINNTV
+169 TIVDSQTNNTV

-191 NFSVPPNVGENTSL
+191 SFSEPPNLGEKISL

-212 RFKLI
+212 RFKLV
-217 SLDDSAPK
+217 SQDDRASK
-225 PIDILK
+225 LVDIFK
-231 IKSLLPYKKPFGE
+231 IKSLLPYKESFGV
-244 MIQKL
+244 MVQKL

-257 TINSLRAETGLV
+257 VIKSLRAETGLV
-269 SRLIKTLNLL
+269 PRLIKTLNLL

-286 DLTSQGNTLVKQ
+286 DLTSQGSTLIKQ

-310 VKNAFEG
+310 VKHALEG

-324 ANVKND
+324 TNVKND
-330 LKGQLL
+330 LKGQLI

-343 IRIEGNETSAG
+343 IRIGGNETSAI

-410 TEDDS
+410 SEDKS
-415 KNKENKESKSVLL
+415 KNKENKENKSVLL

-442 DAKMNNQAISLR
+442 DAKINNQAISLR

-465 IENSLKDF
+465 VENSLKDF
-473 CSSLEDLGFEVNASC
+473 CSSLDDLGFEVNASC
-488 CVVANIDKE
+488 GVVANIDKE
-497 LDSKLNP
+497 LESKLNP
-504 MLISE
+504 LLISE
-509 TDRLVD
+509 TNRLVD

>member
-1 VEVKLIFKSLT
+1 MIFKSLT

>member
-1 VEVKLIFKSLT
+1 MIFKSLT
-12 ENSLKL
+12 KDSLKL
-18 ISDKGSLDTIPN
+18 ISEKSSLDRIPN
-30 LSNFL
+30 LSNYL

-45 LESFPDKNRAL
+45 LESFPEKNRAL

-67 TKNHLTPGDTFS
+67 TKNHLIPGDTFS
-79 ARVFKPS
+79 ARVIKPS
-86 PELSLQIKIVSSHTT
+86 PELSLQIKIVSTHST
-101 PPLSDLEDKAE
+101 PAVSILEDKTE
-112 ISFKKLSSISTP
+112 ISFKKLSSIST
-124 SAIDKKIISDSS
+124 SSVIDKKIISDSNYS
-136 HRILDSNNTYIISE
+136 IVDPNNTNIISE
-150 LSARAIKSM
+150 LSARAIKKM

-169 TVLDSQINNTV
+169 TIVDSQTNNTV

-191 NFSVPPNVGENTSL
+191 NFSEPPNLGEKISL

-212 RFKLI
+212 RFKLV
-217 SLDDSAPK
+217 SQDDRASK
-225 PIDILK
+225 LVDIFK
-231 IKSLLPYKKPFGE
+231 IKSLLPYKESFGV
-244 MIQKL
+244 MVQKL

-257 TINSLRAETGLV
+257 IIKSLRAETGLV

-286 DLTSQGNTLVKQ
+286 DLTSQGSTLVKQ

-310 VKNAFEG
+310 VKNALEG

-324 ANVKND
+324 TNVKND
-330 LKGQLL
+330 LKGQLI

-343 IRIEGNETSAG
+343 IRIGGNETSAI

-410 TEDDS
+410 TEDES
-415 KNKENKESKSVLL
+415 KNKENKENKSVLL

-442 DAKMNNQAISLR
+442 DAKINNQAISLR

-465 IENSLKDF
+465 VENSLKDF
-473 CSSLEDLGFEVNASC
+473 CSSLDDLGFEVNASC
-488 CVVANIDKE
+488 GVVANIDKE
-497 LDSKLNP
+497 LESKLNP
-504 MLISE
+504 LLISE
-509 TDRLVD
+509 TNRLVD

>member
-1 VEVKLIFKSLT
+1 MIFKSFT
-12 ENSLKL
+12 QNSLKL
-18 ISDKGSLDTIPN
+18 ISEKGSLDTIPN

-86 PELSLQIKIVSSHTT
+86 PERSLQIKIVSSHTT

-112 ISFKKLSSISTP
+112 LSVKKLSSITTP

-136 HRILDSNNTYIISE
+136 QRNLDSNNAYIISA
-150 LSARAIKSM
+150 LSARALKSM

-169 TVLDSQINNTV
+169 TVLDSQNNNTV

-191 NFSVPPNVGENTSL
+191 NFSIPPNVGENTSL

-225 PIDILK
+225 PVDILK

-244 MIQKL
+244 MIQNL
-249 DILLNSSE
+249 DIMLNSSE
-257 TINSLRAETGLV
+257 TIKSLRAETGLV

-336 NLLKLLE
+336 NLLKLLN
-343 IRIEGNETSAG
+343 IQIEGNETSTG

-410 TEDDS
+410 TEDES
-415 KNKENKESKSVLL
+415 KNKENKENKSVLL

-504 MLISE
+504 ILISE

>member
-1 VEVKLIFKSLT
+1 MTKD
-12 ENSLKL
+12 SLKL
-18 ISDKGSLDTIPN
+18 ISEKSSLDRIPN

-45 LESFPDKNRAL
+45 LESFPEKNRAL

-67 TKNHLTPGDTFS
+67 TKNHLIPGDTFS
-79 ARVFKPS
+79 ARVIKPS
-86 PELSLQIKIVSSHTT
+86 PELSLQIMIVSTHST
-101 PPLSDLEDKAE
+101 PAVSILEDKTE
-112 ISFKKLSSISTP
+112 ISFKKLSSIST
-124 SAIDKKIISDSS
+124 SSVIDKKIISDSNYS
-136 HRILDSNNTYIISE
+136 IVDPNNTNIISE
-150 LSARAIKSM
+150 LSARAIKKM

-169 TVLDSQINNTV
+169 TIVDSQTNNTV

-191 NFSVPPNVGENTSL
+191 SFSEPPNLGEKISL

-212 RFKLI
+212 RFKLV
-217 SLDDSAPK
+217 SQDDRASK
-225 PIDILK
+225 LVDIFK
-231 IKSLLPYKKPFGE
+231 IKSLLPYKESFGV
-244 MIQKL
+244 MVQKL

-257 TINSLRAETGLV
+257 VIKSLRAETGLV
-269 SRLIKTLNLL
+269 PRLIKTLNLL

-286 DLTSQGNTLVKQ
+286 DLTSQGSTLIKQ

-310 VKNAFEG
+310 VKHALEG

-324 ANVKND
+324 TNVKND
-330 LKGQLL
+330 LKGQLI

-343 IRIEGNETSAG
+343 IRIGGNETSAI

-410 TEDDS
+410 SEDKS
-415 KNKENKESKSVLL
+415 KNKENKENKSVLL

-442 DAKMNNQAISLR
+442 DAKINNQAISLR

-473 CSSLEDLGFEVNASC
+473 CSSLDDLGFEVNASC
-488 CVVANIDKE
+488 GVVANIDKE
-497 LDSKLNP
+497 LESKLNP
-504 MLISE
+504 LLISE
-509 TDRLVD
+509 TNRLVD

>member
-1 VEVKLIFKSLT
+1 MTKD
-12 ENSLKL
+12 SLKL
-18 ISDKGSLDTIPN
+18 ISEKSSLDRIPN

-45 LESFPDKNRAL
+45 LESFPEKNRAL

-67 TKNHLTPGDTFS
+67 TKNHLIPGDTFS
-79 ARVFKPS
+79 ARVIKPS
-86 PELSLQIKIVSSHTT
+86 PELSLQIMIVSTHST
-101 PPLSDLEDKAE
+101 PAVSILEDKTE
-112 ISFKKLSSISTP
+112 ISFKKLSSIST
-124 SAIDKKIISDSS
+124 SSVIDKKIISDSNYS
-136 HRILDSNNTYIISE
+136 IVDPNNTNIISE
-150 LSARAIKSM
+150 LSARAIKKM

-169 TVLDSQINNTV
+169 TIVDSQTNNTV

-191 NFSVPPNVGENTSL
+191 SFSEPPNLGEKISL

-212 RFKLI
+212 RFKLV
-217 SLDDSAPK
+217 SQDDRASK
-225 PIDILK
+225 LVDIFK
-231 IKSLLPYKKPFGE
+231 IKSLLPYKESFGV
-244 MIQKL
+244 MVQKL
-249 DILLNSSE
+249 DVLLNSSE
-257 TINSLRAETGLV
+257 VIKSLRAETGLV
-269 SRLIKTLNLL
+269 PRLIKTLNLL

-286 DLTSQGNTLVKQ
+286 DLTSQGSTLIKQ

-310 VKNAFEG
+310 VKHALEG

-324 ANVKND
+324 TNVKND
-330 LKGQLL
+330 LKGQLI

-343 IRIEGNETSAG
+343 IRIGGNETSAI

-410 TEDDS
+410 SEDKS
-415 KNKENKESKSVLL
+415 KNKENKENKSVLL

-442 DAKMNNQAISLR
+442 DAKINNQAISLR

-465 IENSLKDF
+465 VENSLKDF
-473 CSSLEDLGFEVNASC
+473 CSSLDDLGFEVNASC
-488 CVVANIDKE
+488 GVVANIDKE
-497 LDSKLNP
+497 LESKLNP
-504 MLISE
+504 LLISE
-509 TDRLVD
+509 TNRLVD

>member
-1 VEVKLIFKSLT
+1 MIFKSLT
-12 ENSLKL
+12 KDSLKL
-18 ISDKGSLDTIPN
+18 ISEKSSLDRIPN

-45 LESFPDKNRAL
+45 LESFPEKNRAL

-67 TKNHLTPGDTFS
+67 TKNHLIPGDTFS
-79 ARVFKPS
+79 ARVIKPS
-86 PELSLQIKIVSSHTT
+86 PELSLQIMIVSTHST
-101 PPLSDLEDKAE
+101 PAVSILEDKTE
-112 ISFKKLSSISTP
+112 ISFKKLSSIST
-124 SAIDKKIISDSS
+124 SSVIDKKIISDSNYS
-136 HRILDSNNTYIISE
+136 IVDPNNTNIISE
-150 LSARAIKSM
+150 LSARAIKKM

-169 TVLDSQINNTV
+169 TIVDSQTNNTV

-191 NFSVPPNVGENTSL
+191 SFSEPPNLGEKISL

-212 RFKLI
+212 RFKLV
-217 SLDDSAPK
+217 SQDDRASK
-225 PIDILK
+225 LVDIFK
-231 IKSLLPYKKPFGE
+231 IKSLLPYKESFGV
-244 MIQKL
+244 MVQKL

-257 TINSLRAETGLV
+257 VIKSLRAETGLV
-269 SRLIKTLNLL
+269 PRLIKTLNLL

-286 DLTSQGNTLVKQ
+286 DLTSQGSTLIKQ

-310 VKNAFEG
+310 VKNALEG

-324 ANVKND
+324 TNVKND
-330 LKGQLL
+330 LKGQLI

-343 IRIEGNETSAG
+343 IRIGGNETSAI

-410 TEDDS
+410 TEDES
-415 KNKENKESKSVLL
+415 KNKENKENKSVLL

-442 DAKMNNQAISLR
+442 DAKINNQAISLR

-465 IENSLKDF
+465 VENSLKDF
-473 CSSLEDLGFEVNASC
+473 CSSLDDLGFEVNASC
-488 CVVANIDKE
+488 GVVANIDKE
-497 LDSKLNP
+497 LESKLNP
-504 MLISE
+504 LLISE
-509 TDRLVD
+509 TNRLVD

>member
-1 VEVKLIFKSLT
+1 MIFKSLT
-12 ENSLKL
+12 KDSLKL
-18 ISDKGSLDTIPN
+18 ISEKSSLDRIPN

-45 LESFPDKNRAL
+45 LESFPEKNRAL

-67 TKNHLTPGDTFS
+67 TKNHLIPGDTFS
-79 ARVFKPS
+79 ARVIKPS
-86 PELSLQIKIVSSHTT
+86 PELSLQIMIVSTHST
-101 PPLSDLEDKAE
+101 PAVSILEDKTE
-112 ISFKKLSSISTP
+112 ISFKKLSSIST
-124 SAIDKKIISDSS
+124 SSVIDKKIISDSNYS
-136 HRILDSNNTYIISE
+136 IVDPNNTNIISE
-150 LSARAIKSM
+150 LSARAIKKM

-169 TVLDSQINNTV
+169 TIVDSQTNNTV

-191 NFSVPPNVGENTSL
+191 SFSEPPNLGEKISL

-212 RFKLI
+212 RFKLV
-217 SLDDSAPK
+217 SQDDRASK
-225 PIDILK
+225 LVDIFK
-231 IKSLLPYKKPFGE
+231 IKSLLPYKESFGV
-244 MIQKL
+244 MVQKL

-257 TINSLRAETGLV
+257 VIKSLRAETGLV
-269 SRLIKTLNLL
+269 PRLIKTLNLL

-286 DLTSQGNTLVKQ
+286 DLTSQGSTLIKQ

-310 VKNAFEG
+310 VKHALEG

-324 ANVKND
+324 TNVKND
-330 LKGQLL
+330 LKGQLI

-343 IRIEGNETSAG
+343 IRIGGNETSAI

-410 TEDDS
+410 TEDES
-415 KNKENKESKSVLL
+415 KNKENKENKSVLL

-442 DAKMNNQAISLR
+442 DAKINNQAISLR

-465 IENSLKDF
+465 VENSLKDF
-473 CSSLEDLGFEVNASC
+473 CSSLDDLGFEVNASC
-488 CVVANIDKE
+488 GVVANIDKE
-497 LDSKLNP
+497 LESKLNP
-504 MLISE
+504 LLISE
-509 TDRLVD
+509 TNRLVD

>member
-1 VEVKLIFKSLT
+1 MTKD
-12 ENSLKL
+12 SLKL
-18 ISDKGSLDTIPN
+18 ISEKSSLDRIPN

-45 LESFPDKNRAL
+45 LESFPEKNRAL

-67 TKNHLTPGDTFS
+67 TKNHLIPGDTFS
-79 ARVFKPS
+79 ARVIKPS
-86 PELSLQIKIVSSHTT
+86 PELSLQIMIVSTHST
-101 PPLSDLEDKAE
+101 PAVSILEDKTE
-112 ISFKKLSSISTP
+112 ISFKKLSSIST
-124 SAIDKKIISDSS
+124 SSVIDKKIISDSNYS
-136 HRILDSNNTYIISE
+136 IVDPNNTNIISE
-150 LSARAIKSM
+150 LSARAIKKM

-169 TVLDSQINNTV
+169 TIVDSQTNNTV

-191 NFSVPPNVGENTSL
+191 SFSEPPNLGEKISL

-212 RFKLI
+212 RFKLV
-217 SLDDSAPK
+217 SQDDRASK
-225 PIDILK
+225 LVDIFK
-231 IKSLLPYKKPFGE
+231 IKSLLPYKESFGV
-244 MIQKL
+244 MVQKL

-257 TINSLRAETGLV
+257 VIKSLRAETGLV
-269 SRLIKTLNLL
+269 PRLIKTLNLL

-286 DLTSQGNTLVKQ
+286 DLTSQGSTLIKQ

-310 VKNAFEG
+310 VKHALEG

-324 ANVKND
+324 TNVKND
-330 LKGQLL
+330 LKGQLI

-343 IRIEGNETSAG
+343 IRIGGNETSAI

-410 TEDDS
+410 SEDKS
-415 KNKENKESKSVLL
+415 KNKENKENKSVLL

-442 DAKMNNQAISLR
+442 DAKINNQAISLR

-465 IENSLKDF
+465 VENSLKDF
-473 CSSLEDLGFEVNASC
+473 CSSLDDLGFEVNASC
-488 CVVANIDKE
+488 GVVANIDKE
-497 LDSKLNP
+497 LESKLNP
-504 MLISE
+504 LLISE

-515 LRT
+515 LTT

>member
-1 VEVKLIFKSLT
+1 MIFKSLT
-12 ENSLKL
+12 KDSLKL
-18 ISDKGSLDTIPN
+18 ISEKSSLDRIPN

-45 LESFPDKNRAL
+45 LESFPEKNRAL

-67 TKNHLTPGDTFS
+67 TKNHLIPGDTFS
-79 ARVFKPS
+79 ARVIKPS
-86 PELSLQIKIVSSHTT
+86 PELSLQIMIVSTHST
-101 PPLSDLEDKAE
+101 PAVSILEDKTE
-112 ISFKKLSSISTP
+112 ISFKKLSSIST
-124 SAIDKKIISDSS
+124 SSVIDKKIISDSNYS
-136 HRILDSNNTYIISE
+136 IVDPNNTNIISE
-150 LSARAIKSM
+150 LSARAIKKM

-169 TVLDSQINNTV
+169 TIVDSQTNNTV

-191 NFSVPPNVGENTSL
+191 SFSEPPNLGEKISL

-212 RFKLI
+212 RFKLV
-217 SLDDSAPK
+217 SQDDRASK
-225 PIDILK
+225 LVDIFK
-231 IKSLLPYKKPFGE
+231 IKSLLPYKESFGV
-244 MIQKL
+244 MVQKL

-257 TINSLRAETGLV
+257 VIKSLRAETGLV
-269 SRLIKTLNLL
+269 PRLIKTLNLL

-286 DLTSQGNTLVKQ
+286 DLTSQGSTLIKQ

-310 VKNAFEG
+310 VKHAFEG

-324 ANVKND
+324 TNVKND
-330 LKGQLL
+330 LKGQLI

-343 IRIEGNETSAG
+343 IRIGGNETSAI

-410 TEDDS
+410 SEDKS
-415 KNKENKESKSVLL
+415 KNKENKENKSVLL

-442 DAKMNNQAISLR
+442 DAKINNQAISLR

-465 IENSLKDF
+465 VENSLKDF
-473 CSSLEDLGFEVNASC
+473 CSSLDDLGFEVNASC
-488 CVVANIDKE
+488 GVVANIDKE
-497 LDSKLNP
+497 LESKLNP
-504 MLISE
+504 LLISE
-509 TDRLVD
+509 TNRLVD

>member
-1 VEVKLIFKSLT
+1 MTKD
-12 ENSLKL
+12 SLKL
-18 ISDKGSLDTIPN
+18 ISEKSSLDRIPN

-45 LESFPDKNRAL
+45 LESFPEKNRAL

-67 TKNHLTPGDTFS
+67 TKNHLIPGDTFS
-79 ARVFKPS
+79 ARVIKPS
-86 PELSLQIKIVSSHTT
+86 PELSLQIMMVSTHST
-101 PPLSDLEDKAE
+101 PAVSILEDKTE
-112 ISFKKLSSISTP
+112 ISFKKLSSIST
-124 SAIDKKIISDSS
+124 SSVIDKKIISDSNYS
-136 HRILDSNNTYIISE
+136 IVDPNNTNIISE
-150 LSARAIKSM
+150 LSARAIKKM

-169 TVLDSQINNTV
+169 TIVDSQTNNTV

-191 NFSVPPNVGENTSL
+191 SFSEPPNLGEKISL

-212 RFKLI
+212 RFKLV
-217 SLDDSAPK
+217 SQDDRASK
-225 PIDILK
+225 LVDIFK
-231 IKSLLPYKKPFGE
+231 IKSLLPYKESFGV
-244 MIQKL
+244 MVQKL
-249 DILLNSSE
+249 DVLLNSSE
-257 TINSLRAETGLV
+257 VIKSLRAETGLV
-269 SRLIKTLNLL
+269 PRLIKTLNLL

-286 DLTSQGNTLVKQ
+286 DLTSQGSTLIKQ

-310 VKNAFEG
+310 VKHAFEG

-324 ANVKND
+324 TNVKND
-330 LKGQLL
+330 LKGQLI

-343 IRIEGNETSAG
+343 IRIGGNETSAI

-410 TEDDS
+410 SEDKS
-415 KNKENKESKSVLL
+415 KNKENKENKSVLL

-442 DAKMNNQAISLR
+442 DAKINNQAISLR

-465 IENSLKDF
+465 VENSLKDF
-473 CSSLEDLGFEVNASC
+473 CSSLDDLGFEVNASC
-488 CVVANIDKE
+488 GVVANIDKE
-497 LDSKLNP
+497 LESKLNP
-504 MLISE
+504 LLISE
-509 TDRLVD
+509 TNRLVD

>member
-1 VEVKLIFKSLT
+1 MT
-12 ENSLKL
+12 EDSLKL
-18 ISDKGSLDTIPN
+18 ISEKSSLDRIPN

-45 LESFPDKNRAL
+45 LESFPEKNRAL

-67 TKNHLTPGDTFS
+67 TKNHLIPGDTFS
-79 ARVFKPS
+79 ARVIKPS
-86 PELSLQIKIVSSHTT
+86 PELSLQIMIVSTHST
-101 PPLSDLEDKAE
+101 PAVSILEDKTE
-112 ISFKKLSSISTP
+112 ISFKKLSSIST
-124 SAIDKKIISDSS
+124 SSVIDKKIISDSNYS
-136 HRILDSNNTYIISE
+136 IVDPNNTNIISE
-150 LSARAIKSM
+150 LSARAIKKM

-169 TVLDSQINNTV
+169 TIVDSQTNNTV

-191 NFSVPPNVGENTSL
+191 SFSEPPNLGEKISL

-212 RFKLI
+212 RFKLV
-217 SLDDSAPK
+217 SQDDRASK
-225 PIDILK
+225 LVDIFK
-231 IKSLLPYKKPFGE
+231 IKSLLPYKESFGV
-244 MIQKL
+244 MVQKL

-257 TINSLRAETGLV
+257 VIKSLRAETGLV
-269 SRLIKTLNLL
+269 PRLIKTLNLL

-286 DLTSQGNTLVKQ
+286 DLTSQGSTLIKQ

-310 VKNAFEG
+310 VKHALEG

-324 ANVKND
+324 TNVKND
-330 LKGQLL
+330 LKGQLI

-343 IRIEGNETSAG
+343 IRIGGNETSAI

-410 TEDDS
+410 SEDKS
-415 KNKENKESKSVLL
+415 KNKENKENKSVLL

-442 DAKMNNQAISLR
+442 DAKINNQAISLR

-465 IENSLKDF
+465 VENSLKDF
-473 CSSLEDLGFEVNASC
+473 CSSLDDLGFEVNASC
-488 CVVANIDKE
+488 GVVANIDKE
-497 LDSKLNP
+497 LESKLNP
-504 MLISE
+504 LLISE
-509 TDRLVD
+509 TNRLVD

>member
-1 VEVKLIFKSLT
+1 MIFKSLT
-12 ENSLKL
+12 KDSLKL
-18 ISDKGSLDTIPN
+18 ISEKSSLDRIPN

-45 LESFPDKNRAL
+45 LESFPEKNRAL

-67 TKNHLTPGDTFS
+67 TKNHLIPGDTFS
-79 ARVFKPS
+79 ARVIKPS
-86 PELSLQIKIVSSHTT
+86 PELSLQIMIVSTHST
-101 PPLSDLEDKAE
+101 PAVSILEDKTE
-112 ISFKKLSSISTP
+112 ISFKKLSSIST
-124 SAIDKKIISDSS
+124 SSVIDKKIISDSNYS
-136 HRILDSNNTYIISE
+136 IVDPNNTNIISE
-150 LSARAIKSM
+150 LSARAIKKM

-169 TVLDSQINNTV
+169 TIVDSQTNNTV

-191 NFSVPPNVGENTSL
+191 SFSEPPNLGEKISL

-212 RFKLI
+212 RFKLV
-217 SLDDSAPK
+217 SQDDRASK
-225 PIDILK
+225 LVDIFK
-231 IKSLLPYKKPFGE
+231 IKSLLPYKESFGV
-244 MIQKL
+244 MVQKL

-257 TINSLRAETGLV
+257 VIKSLRAETGLV
-269 SRLIKTLNLL
+269 PRFIKTLNLL

-286 DLTSQGNTLVKQ
+286 DLTSQGSTLIKQ

-310 VKNAFEG
+310 VKHALEG

-324 ANVKND
+324 TNVKND
-330 LKGQLL
+330 LKGQLI

-343 IRIEGNETSAG
+343 IRIGGNETSAI

-410 TEDDS
+410 SEDKS
-415 KNKENKESKSVLL
+415 KNKENKENKSVLL

-442 DAKMNNQAISLR
+442 DAKINNQAISLR

-465 IENSLKDF
+465 VENSLKDF
-473 CSSLEDLGFEVNASC
+473 CSSLDDLGFEVNASC
-488 CVVANIDKE
+488 GVVANIDKE
-497 LDSKLNP
+497 LESKLNP
-504 MLISE
+504 LLISE
-509 TDRLVD
+509 TNRLVD

>member
-1 VEVKLIFKSLT
+1 MIFKSLT
-12 ENSLKL
+12 KDSLKL
-18 ISDKGSLDTIPN
+18 ISEKSSLDRIPN

-45 LESFPDKNRAL
+45 LESFPEKNRAL

-67 TKNHLTPGDTFS
+67 TKNHLIPGDTFS
-79 ARVFKPS
+79 ARVIKPS
-86 PELSLQIKIVSSHTT
+86 PELSLQIMMVSTHST
-101 PPLSDLEDKAE
+101 PAVSILEDKTE
-112 ISFKKLSSISTP
+112 ISFKKLSSIST
-124 SAIDKKIISDSS
+124 SSVIDKKIISDSNYS
-136 HRILDSNNTYIISE
+136 IVDPNNTNIISE
-150 LSARAIKSM
+150 LSARAIKKM

-169 TVLDSQINNTV
+169 TIVDSQTNNTV

-191 NFSVPPNVGENTSL
+191 SFSEPPNLGEKISL

-212 RFKLI
+212 RFKLV
-217 SLDDSAPK
+217 SQDDRASK
-225 PIDILK
+225 LVDIFK
-231 IKSLLPYKKPFGE
+231 IKSLLPYKESFGV
-244 MIQKL
+244 MVQKL

-257 TINSLRAETGLV
+257 VIKSLRAETGLV
-269 SRLIKTLNLL
+269 PRLIKTLNLL

-286 DLTSQGNTLVKQ
+286 DLTSQGSTLIKQ

-310 VKNAFEG
+310 VKHALEG

-324 ANVKND
+324 TNVKND
-330 LKGQLL
+330 LKGQLI

-343 IRIEGNETSAG
+343 IRIGGNETSAI

-410 TEDDS
+410 SEDKS
-415 KNKENKESKSVLL
+415 KNKENKENKSVLL

-442 DAKMNNQAISLR
+442 DAKINNQAISLR

-465 IENSLKDF
+465 VENSLKDF
-473 CSSLEDLGFEVNASC
+473 CSSLDDLGFEVNASC
-488 CVVANIDKE
+488 GVVANIDKE
-497 LDSKLNP
+497 LESKLNP
-504 MLISE
+504 LLISE
-509 TDRLVD
+509 TNRLVD

>member
-1 VEVKLIFKSLT
+1 LT
-12 ENSLKL
+12 EDSLKL
-18 ISDKGSLDTIPN
+18 ISEKSSLDRIPN

-35 KSGTLFQATI
+35 KSGRLFQATI
-45 LESFPDKNRAL
+45 LESFPEKKRAL

-67 TKNHLTPGDTFS
+67 TKNHLIPGDTFS
-79 ARVFKPS
+79 ARVIKPS
-86 PELSLQIKIVSSHTT
+86 PELPLQIKIVSTHST
-101 PPLSDLEDKAE
+101 PAVSILEDTTE
-112 ISFKKLSSISTP
+112 ISVKKLSSIST
-124 SAIDKKIISDSS
+124 SSVIDKKIISDSNYS
-136 HRILDSNNTYIISE
+136 IIDPNNTNVISE
-150 LSARAIKSM
+150 LSARAIKRM

-169 TVLDSQINNTV
+169 TILDSQFNNTV

-191 NFSVPPNVGENTSL
+191 NFSEPPNLGEKISL

-212 RFKLI
+212 RFKLF
-217 SLDDSAPK
+217 SQDDRASK
-225 PIDILK
+225 LVDIFK
-231 IKSLLPYKKPFGE
+231 IKSLLPYKESFGV
-244 MIQKL
+244 MVQKL

-257 TINSLRAETGLV
+257 IIKSLRAETGLV

-279 KAPFFEQ
+279 KSPFFEQ
-286 DLTSQGNTLVKQ
+286 DLTSQGSTLVKQ

-310 VKNAFEG
+310 VKNALEG

-324 ANVKND
+324 TNVKND
-330 LKGQLL
+330 LKGQLI

-343 IRIEGNETSAG
+343 IRIGGNETSAI

-410 TEDDS
+410 TEDER
-415 KNKENKESKSVLL
+415 KNKENKENKSVLL

-442 DAKMNNQAISLR
+442 DAKINNQAISLR

-473 CSSLEDLGFEVNASC
+473 CSSLDDLGFEVNASC
-488 CVVANIDKE
+488 GVVANIDKE
-497 LDSKLNP
+497 LESKLNP
-504 MLISE
+504 LLISE
-509 TDRLVD
+509 TNRLVD

>member
-1 VEVKLIFKSLT
+1 MIFKSLT
-12 ENSLKL
+12 KDSLKL
-18 ISDKGSLDTIPN
+18 ISEKSSLDRIPN

-45 LESFPDKNRAL
+45 LESFPEKNRAL

-67 TKNHLTPGDTFS
+67 TKNHLIPGDTFS
-79 ARVFKPS
+79 ARVIKPS
-86 PELSLQIKIVSSHTT
+86 PELSLQIMIVSTHST
-101 PPLSDLEDKAE
+101 PAVSILEDKTE
-112 ISFKKLSSISTP
+112 ISFKKLSSIST
-124 SAIDKKIISDSS
+124 SSVIDKKIISDSNYS
-136 HRILDSNNTYIISE
+136 IVDPNNTNIISE
-150 LSARAIKSM
+150 LSARAIKKM

-169 TVLDSQINNTV
+169 TILDSQINNTV

-191 NFSVPPNVGENTSL
+191 SFSEPPNLGEKISL

-212 RFKLI
+212 RFKLV
-217 SLDDSAPK
+217 SQDDRASK
-225 PIDILK
+225 LVDIFK
-231 IKSLLPYKKPFGE
+231 IKSLLPYKESFGV
-244 MIQKL
+244 MVQKL

-257 TINSLRAETGLV
+257 VIKSLRAETGLV
-269 SRLIKTLNLL
+269 PRLIKTLNLL

-286 DLTSQGNTLVKQ
+286 DLTSQGSTLIKQ

-310 VKNAFEG
+310 VKHALEG

-324 ANVKND
+324 TNVKND
-330 LKGQLL
+330 LKGQLI

-343 IRIEGNETSAG
+343 IRIGGNETSAI

-410 TEDDS
+410 SEDKS
-415 KNKENKESKSVLL
+415 KNKENKENKSVLL

-442 DAKMNNQAISLR
+442 DAKINNQAISLR

-465 IENSLKDF
+465 VENSLKDF
-473 CSSLEDLGFEVNASC
+473 CSSLDDLGFEVNASC
-488 CVVANIDKE
+488 GVVANIDKE
-497 LDSKLNP
+497 LESKLNP
-504 MLISE
+504 LLISE
-509 TDRLVD
+509 TNRLVD

>member
-1 VEVKLIFKSLT
+1 MTKD
-12 ENSLKL
+12 SLKL
-18 ISDKGSLDTIPN
+18 ISEKSSLDRIPN

-45 LESFPDKNRAL
+45 LESFPEKNRAL

-67 TKNHLTPGDTFS
+67 TKNHLIPGDTFS
-79 ARVFKPS
+79 ARVIKPS
-86 PELSLQIKIVSSHTT
+86 PELSLQIMIVSTHST
-101 PPLSDLEDKAE
+101 PAVSILEDKTE
-112 ISFKKLSSISTP
+112 ISFKKLSSIST
-124 SAIDKKIISDSS
+124 SSVIDKKIISDSNYS
-136 HRILDSNNTYIISE
+136 IVDPNNTNIISE
-150 LSARAIKSM
+150 LSARAIKKM

-169 TVLDSQINNTV
+169 TIVDSQTNNTV

-191 NFSVPPNVGENTSL
+191 SFSEPPNLGEKISL

-212 RFKLI
+212 RFKLV
-217 SLDDSAPK
+217 SQDDRASK
-225 PIDILK
+225 LVDIFK
-231 IKSLLPYKKPFGE
+231 IKSLLPYKESFGV
-244 MIQKL
+244 MVQKL

-257 TINSLRAETGLV
+257 VIKSLRAETGLV
-269 SRLIKTLNLL
+269 PRLIKTLNLL

-286 DLTSQGNTLVKQ
+286 DLTSQGSTLIKQ

-310 VKNAFEG
+310 VKHALEG

-324 ANVKND
+324 TNVKND
-330 LKGQLL
+330 LKGQLI

-343 IRIEGNETSAG
+343 IRIGGNETSAI
-354 QRYQLLK
+354 QRYELLK

-410 TEDDS
+410 SEDKS
-415 KNKENKESKSVLL
+415 KNKENKENKSVLL

-442 DAKMNNQAISLR
+442 DAKINNQAISLR

-465 IENSLKDF
+465 VENSLKDF
-473 CSSLEDLGFEVNASC
+473 CSSLDDLGFEVNASC
-488 CVVANIDKE
+488 GVVANIDKE
-497 LDSKLNP
+497 LESKLNP
-504 MLISE
+504 LLISE
-509 TDRLVD
+509 TNRLVD

>member
-1 VEVKLIFKSLT
+1 MTKD
-12 ENSLKL
+12 SLKL
-18 ISDKGSLDTIPN
+18 ISEKSSLDRIPN
-30 LSNFL
+30 LSNYL

-45 LESFPDKNRAL
+45 LESFPEKNRAL

-67 TKNHLTPGDTFS
+67 TKNHLIPGDTFS
-79 ARVFKPS
+79 ARVIKPS
-86 PELSLQIKIVSSHTT
+86 PELSLQIKIVSTHST
-101 PPLSDLEDKAE
+101 PAVSILEDKTE
-112 ISFKKLSSISTP
+112 ISFKKLSSIST
-124 SAIDKKIISDSS
+124 SSVIDKKIISDSNYS
-136 HRILDSNNTYIISE
+136 IVDPNNTNIISE
-150 LSARAIKSM
+150 LSARAIKKM

-169 TVLDSQINNTV
+169 TILDSQINNTV

-191 NFSVPPNVGENTSL
+191 NFSEPPNLGEKISL

-212 RFKLI
+212 RFKLV
-217 SLDDSAPK
+217 SQDDRASK
-225 PIDILK
+225 LVDIFK
-231 IKSLLPYKKPFGE
+231 IKSLLPYKESFGV
-244 MIQKL
+244 MVQKL

-257 TINSLRAETGLV
+257 VIKSLRAETGLV
-269 SRLIKTLNLL
+269 PRLIKTLNLL

-286 DLTSQGNTLVKQ
+286 DLTSQGSTLVKQ

-310 VKNAFEG
+310 VKNALEG

-324 ANVKND
+324 TNVKND
-330 LKGQLL
+330 LKGQLI

-343 IRIEGNETSAG
+343 IRIEGNENSAI

-410 TEDDS
+410 TEDES
-415 KNKENKESKSVLL
+415 KNKENKENKSVLL

-442 DAKMNNQAISLR
+442 DAKINNQAISLR

-473 CSSLEDLGFEVNASC
+473 CSSLDDLGFEVNASC
-488 CVVANIDKE
+488 GVVANIDKE
-497 LDSKLNP
+497 LESKLNP
-504 MLISE
+504 LLISE
-509 TDRLVD
+509 TNRLVD